1 MSAPAASKS
10 LGLVVRLLL
19 LAVLPLIAGVGLT
32 AFGADWA
39 GRTGRAPLEQQAAE
53 TAADQARLAIEA
65 METRMAGYAAALAL
79 RPDLVATVAEG
90 GPAATEALRP
100 LAVAAM
106 AALRAADPT
115 VALLEITDSRGRI
128 LIRGHNPAVAGDDKS
143 RVPDV
148 AEALRG
154 ALAHGAVV
162 SPSSGH
168 LAIGGVAPLRARPDS
183 PVVGTVKV
191 GGTFNA
197 ETASMLAQRAR
208 AEILLFGASRLTAST
223 LPAVEGA
230 ALPAEWQQAAASAQ
244 PRALRLGNQDYR
256 AVPVSI
262 RGADGAP
269 QGLIV
274 TLLPLA
280 SWQEV
285 GTRGLAVILMV
296 GGAVLLL
303 AGPLAWLAAARMA
316 RPLTGVARALHRM
329 ASGDLA
335 PQPLAS
341 SRVPEIRAMLAGLD
355 SFSAAAQRARV
366 LEEEAAAAAREAAA
380 RRREATLALA
390 RQVEEAL
397 GAVAEQLGT
406 SASALD
412 RSSGQLGAAADSAAS
427 MADSARAEAG
437 RASEDVQAVA
447 TAAEQMAASVNE
459 ITRRVA
465 EAAAI
470 ARQAA
475 QQAGTTDQT
484 VRILAN
490 GAQQIAAVVDLIRDI
505 ASRTNLLALNATIE
519 AARAGESG
527 KGFAIVAHEVKQLAT
542 QTARATE
549 EIGSQIGAIQAA
561 AGQALQAVDGIGGTA
576 EQNSSIAAGIAAAV
590 EQQSVATQEIARA
603 AAAAASHT
611 RGAAREIEGVAGGAA
626 EAVAAVETVRGAS
639 GDVAQQAMALRENLS
654 RLLTKLREAA

>member
-1 MSAPAASKS
+1 MPAPATSKS
-10 LGLVVRLLL
+10 LGLVGRLLL

-53 TAADQARLAIEA
+53 QAAEQARLAVEA
-65 METRMAGYAAALAL
+65 METRMAGYAAALSL
-79 RPDLVATVAEG
+79 RPDLVATIVKG
-90 GPAATEALRP
+90 GPATTDALRP
-100 LAVAAM
+100 LAVE
-106 AALRAADPT
+106 ALAVLRTADPT
-115 VALLEITDSRGRI
+115 VALLEISDARGRI

-154 ALAHGAVV
+154 TLAHGAVV

-168 LAIGGVAPLRARPDS
+168 LAVGAVAPLRVQPDG
-183 PVVGTVKV
+183 PVLGTLKV
-191 GGTFNA
+191 GGAFNA
-197 ETASMLAQRAR
+197 ETAAMLARRAR
-208 AEILLFGASRLTAST
+208 TEILLFGAGRMAAST
-223 LPAVEGA
+223 LPSVEST

-244 PRALRLGNQDYR
+244 PRLLRLGNQDFR
-256 AVPVSI
+256 AVPVAI
-262 RGADGAP
+262 HGADGAT

-285 GTRGLAVILMV
+285 GTRGLVVILLV

-303 AGPLAWLAAARMA
+303 AGPVAWLAAARLA

-335 PQPLAS
+335 PQPLKP

-355 SFSAAAQRARV
+355 SFSAAAQRARA
-366 LEEEAAAAAREAAA
+366 LEEEATAAAQAAAA

-390 RQVEEAL
+390 QQVEEAL
-397 GAVAEQLGT
+397 GAVAAQLGT

-427 MADSARAEAG
+427 MASSARAEAG

-447 TAAEQMAASVNE
+447 TAAEEMAASVNE
-459 ITRRVA
+459 ITRRVT
-465 EAAAI
+465 EAAAT

-475 QQAGTTDQT
+475 QQVGTTDQT
-484 VRILAN
+484 VRTLAD

-549 EIGSQIGAIQAA
+549 EIASQISAIQAA
-561 AGQALQAVDGIGGTA
+561 AGQALQAVDGISGTA
-576 EQNSSIAAGIAAAV
+576 EQNSNIAAGIAAAV
-590 EQQSVATQEIARA
+590 EQQSAATQEIARA

-611 RGAAREIEGVAGGAA
+611 RGAAREIEGVVGGAT
-626 EAVAAVETVRGAS
+626 EAAAAVETVRGAS
-639 GDVAQQAMALRENLS
+639 GEVARQSVTLRDNLN
-654 RLLTKLREAA
+654 RLLGRLREAA